1 MTAIFQERDA
11 FRFGRRH
18 ICPLVPARGT
28 LSRSRDG
35 DPVAGTQGRTGHALW
50 IPAGACTRAARSAD
64 PGAGMRGV
72 WGRLR
77 ESTSNHPAL
86 AVRFVRLA
94 LIATLALFAAIT
106 PAAPQPDATANYPS
120 RPIRMIVPFP
130 PGGPADLIARF
141 IGQKMSEHW
150 GQPVVIE
157 NRPGANTA
165 IGAQMVARSAPD
177 GHTLLVG
184 MDTTMVMN
192 PILSTN
198 LPYDAAKDFVPVTL
212 LTKNISLLVVRSDGP
227 KTAKELIAKAKTNPG
242 KLNMGAGTITS
253 RLGAILFART
263 AGFEAQLIPYKGS
276 AEIVQGV
283 LSGSVDFALDSVG
296 SSLPMI
302 QSGQFRALAKYSRRP
317 LPQLPELPSLA
328 DAADLPALD
337 ESSTWIGLIAP
348 AGTPAPI
355 VDKLQREVAAIYAD
369 PAMMERLQ
377 KAGLLAV
384 SSTPSEFAAFIH
396 AETARWGK
404 VIKDS
409 GGGLK
414 LE

>member
-1 MTAIFQERDA
+1 MPIARRALLVGLALSAAI
-11 FRFGRRH
+11 G
-18 ICPLVPARGT
+18 L
-28 LSRSRDG
+28 
-35 DPVAGTQGRTGHALW
+35 ALAQ
-50 IPAGACTRAARSAD
+50 PD
-64 PGAGMRGV
+64 PGA
-72 WGRLR
+72 
-77 ESTSNHPAL
+77 S
-86 AVRFVRLA
+86 
-94 LIATLALFAAIT
+94 
-106 PAAPQPDATANYPS
+106 YPS

-141 IGQKMSEHW
+141 VGQKMSEHW

-165 IGAQMVARSAPD
+165 IGAQMVAKSAPD

-192 PILSTN
+192 PILSSN

-212 LTKNISLLVVRSDGP
+212 LTKNISLVVVRSDGP
-227 KTAKELIAKAKTNPG
+227 HSVQDLIAKAKASPG

-253 RLGAILFART
+253 RLGALLFAKS

-296 SSLPMI
+296 SSLPMV

-317 LPQLPELPSLA
+317 LPQLPDLPSLA
-328 DAADLPALD
+328 EAAGLPSLD

-348 AGTPAPI
+348 AGTPTAI
-355 VDKLQREVAAIYAD
+355 VDKLQHAVAAIYAE
-369 PAMMERLQ
+369 PTMQQRLE
-377 KAGLLAV
+377 KAGLFPV
-384 SSTPSEFAAFIH
+384 SSTASELAAFIRS
-396 AETARWGK
+396 ETERWSK
-404 VIKDS
+404 VIRDS
-409 GGGLK
+409 GGLR